1 MKAVALPLIRII
13 LLKYVYANQVKR
25 TYIRADLDD

>member
-25 TYIRADLDD
+25 TYMRADVDD